1 VVLGFE
7 DPEVSEIPRD
17 SPTMNK
23 FTRMLLLQYAASAK
37 WDIQSFDV
45 QTAFLRGS
53 EQNGRMLAMEPPEEM
68 RQRLK
73 LRQDEVV
80 RLLKG
85 AYGRVDAPY
94 LWFIELKKTLEDLGF
109 KASPFDPCLFHLSD
123 NTTQETQGLIGIHVD
138 DGLCCGNHIFQE
150 KLKQLESKFPF
161 GSRKMH
167 NFVFT
172 GLKISQAHDYSI
184 TVDQA
189 QYVRDI
195 HAISLSKE
203 RRTQLDHVVTEDE
216 RQALRA
222 VIGSLQYAAV
232 NTRPDICS
240 RLGWLQS
247 QINKAKVSTLVE
259 ANRTLHEAKQ
269 FSDVALKIQP
279 IPIKDLRFVAF
290 SDASFASEKCPDSHQ
305 GMMIMSAH
313 KCIGEN
319 QRSPVNPMV
328 WHSKKIQKVAVSTLS
343 AEAMALAGAVDMLS
357 WVRLFWA
364 WICDHRCNWRQA
376 DETLLRLPPAVSA
389 LSPELPDKQPMP
401 EVATQMLQHISKSRS
416 DFITTDCKSLFDL
429 INRNAPPTCTE
440 FRTQLQAKLIR
451 EHIQNGIQIRWVPSA
466 AQVADALTKVM
477 DNTMLRTCLK
487 QGYYSLHDE
496 SEILKA
502 RSDAR
507 ARIKWIQA
515 QNPDSK
521 EPSSHV
527 EKPSRP

>member
-1 VVLGFE
+1 
-7 DPEVSEIPRD
+7 
-17 SPTMNK
+17 
-23 FTRMLLLQYAASAK
+23 MLLLQYAASAK

-203 RRTQLDHVVTEDE
+203 E
-216 RQALRA
+216 RNL
-222 VIGSLQYAAV
+222 I
-232 NTRPDICS
+232 
-240 RLGWLQS
+240 
-247 QINKAKVSTLVE
+247 
-259 ANRTLHEAKQ
+259 
-269 FSDVALKIQP
+269 
-279 IPIKDLRFVAF
+279 
-290 SDASFASEKCPDSHQ
+290 
-305 GMMIMSAH
+305 
-313 KCIGEN
+313 
-319 QRSPVNPMV
+319 
-328 WHSKKIQKVAVSTLS
+328 
-343 AEAMALAGAVDMLS
+343 MLS
-357 WVRLFWA
+357 QKMR
-364 WICDHRCNWRQA
+364 
-376 DETLLRLPPAVSA
+376 
-389 LSPELPDKQPMP
+389 DKHYGP
-401 EVATQMLQHISKSRS
+401 
-416 DFITTDCKSLFDL
+416 
-429 INRNAPPTCTE
+429 
-440 FRTQLQAKLIR
+440 
-451 EHIQNGIQIRWVPSA
+451 
-466 AQVADALTKVM
+466 
-477 DNTMLRTCLK
+477 
-487 QGYYSLHDE
+487 
-496 SEILKA
+496 
-502 RSDAR
+502 
-507 ARIKWIQA
+507 
-515 QNPDSK
+515 
-521 EPSSHV
+521 
-527 EKPSRP
+527 